1 MVNAQMNKY
10 GFIEETEFEGLMP
23 KTMELV
29 GDKNRTGVNG
39 NEPSVHLYD
48 PTANG
53 NDQMK
58 VLSLY
63 DIMMND

>member
-1 MVNAQMNKY
+1 MVNVQMNKW
-10 GFIEETEFEGLMP
+10 GVREGTEFEGLRP

-29 GDKNRTGVNG
+29 GDENCTGING

-58 VLSLY
+58 VLSPY

>member
-29 GDKNRTGVNG
+29 GDKNCTGVNG

-58 VLSLY
+58 VLSPY
-63 DIMMND
+63 DIIMND

>member
-10 GFIEETEFEGLMP
+10 GFREETEFEGLMP
-23 KTMELV
+23 KTIELV
-29 GDKNRTGVNG
+29 GEENCTGVNG

>member
-1 MVNAQMNKY
+1 MVNVQMDKY

-23 KTMELV
+23 KTIELV
-29 GDKNRTGVNG
+29 GEENCTGVNG
-39 NEPSVHLYD
+39 NEPSVHLYG

-63 DIMMND
+63 DIIMND

>member
-10 GFIEETEFEGLMP
+10 GFREETEFEGLMP
-23 KTMELV
+23 KTIELV
-29 GDKNRTGVNG
+29 GDKNCTGINE

-58 VLSLY
+58 VLSPY
-63 DIMMND
+63 DIIMND

>member
-10 GFIEETEFEGLMP
+10 CFREETVFEGLMP
-23 KTMELV
+23 KTIELV
-29 GDKNRTGVNG
+29 GDENCTGING

-58 VLSLY
+58 ALSPY

>member
-1 MVNAQMNKY
+1 MNKWSFRE
-10 GFIEETEFEGLMP
+10 GTEFEGLMP
-23 KTMELV
+23 KTMELI
-29 GDKNRTGVNG
+29 GEENCTGVNE
-39 NEPSVHLYD
+39 NEPSVHLYG

-58 VLSLY
+58 VISPY

>member
-1 MVNAQMNKY
+1 MVNAQMNKWNFRE
-10 GFIEETEFEGLMP
+10 GTEFEGLMP

-29 GDKNRTGVNG
+29 GEENCTGINE

-58 VLSLY
+58 VLSPY
-63 DIMMND
+63 DIIMND

>member
-1 MVNAQMNKY
+1 MNKY
-10 GFIEETEFEGLMP
+10 GFIEETKFEGLMS
-23 KTMELV
+23 KTIELV
-29 GDKNRTGVNG
+29 GDKNCTGINK

-58 VLSLY
+58 VISPY

>member
-1 MVNAQMNKY
+1 MNKWSFRE
-10 GFIEETEFEGLMP
+10 GTEFEGLMP

-29 GDKNRTGVNG
+29 GEENCTGINK

-48 PTANG
+48 PIANG

-58 VLSLY
+58 VLSPY

>member
-10 GFIEETEFEGLMP
+10 GFREETEFEGLMP
-23 KTMELV
+23 KTIELV
-29 GDKNRTGVNG
+29 GDENCAGINE

-58 VLSLY
+58 VLSPY